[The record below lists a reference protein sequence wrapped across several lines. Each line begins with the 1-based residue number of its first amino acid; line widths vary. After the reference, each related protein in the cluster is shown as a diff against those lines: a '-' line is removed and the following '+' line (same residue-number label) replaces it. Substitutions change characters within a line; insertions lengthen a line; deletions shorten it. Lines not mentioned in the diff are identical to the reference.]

1 MKGGAI
7 AAVARAVVF
16 GTAAVASLQ
25 AGAPATPAWAQ
36 YSSSQSS
43 VSQRQD
49 AAITRA
55 FRDVLK
61 REPTG
66 SELRRYRSLMREE
79 NWTEAD
85 VRSDL
90 RSRSD
95 YRRYSSGRGA
105 DPDRVIRRAYRDILD
120 RDPDPEGL
128 RHYRIEM
135 IDNGWTEQDVREAL
149 RNSSEY
155 ARVRQ
160 ASADRIVTRAYE
172 DILGRQPDQRG
183 LVQYRNRILNDG
195 WEEYDVREALRRSPE
210 YRQKNTMTREKAV
223 EIVNRAY
230 KSVLGRD
237 GDPAGMEGY
246 VQRVLRDKWTEADV
260 ARELRKSD
268 EYRNKR

>member
-1 MKGGAI
+1 MNAGLVGTVVRSIVVGA
-7 AAVARAVVF
+7 VSVL
-16 GTAAVASLQ
+16 SLQ
-25 AGAPATPAWAQ
+25 AAGLMTPAAAQ
-36 YSSSQSS
+36 YSSSSQS
-43 VSQRQD
+43 VQRED

-79 NWTEAD
+79 GWTEAEI
-85 VRSDL
+85 RGDL
-90 RSRSD
+90 RSRGD
-95 YRRYSSGRGA
+95 YRRYSSGRSA
-105 DPDRVIRRAYRDILD
+105 DPDRVIRRAYQDILN

-128 RHYRIEM
+128 RGYRIQM
-135 IDNGWTEQDVREAL
+135 IDHGWTEQDVREAL

-155 ARVRQ
+155 AQVRQ
-160 ASADRIVTRAYE
+160 TSAERIVTRAYE
-172 DILGRQPDQRG
+172 DILGRKPDQRG

-210 YRQKNTMTREKAV
+210 FRQKNAMTREKAV

-230 KSVLGRD
+230 RSVLGRD
-237 GDPAGMEGY
+237 ADAAGMEGY